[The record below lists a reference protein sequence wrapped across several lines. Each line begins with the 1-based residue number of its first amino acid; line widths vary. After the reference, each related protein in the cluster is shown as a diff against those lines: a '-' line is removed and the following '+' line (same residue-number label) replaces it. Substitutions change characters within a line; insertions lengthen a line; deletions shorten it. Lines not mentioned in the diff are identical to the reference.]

1 MFSKPL
7 QIQNE
12 FVNKF
17 IDDTKK
23 SHIEIEKK
31 KTNIENLTLLFTEY
45 FNNNIVLKKYKL
57 PQLKLI
63 AKSNKLHVSGSKDIL
78 INRIHDFFDKSMK
91 SAKIQSHFRGYIVRK
106 SFSMRGEGYRNRK
119 SCVNE
124 NDFYTME
131 PLHEIP
137 FEFFYT
143 FKSNDEKFLFGCNIV
158 SLLHLMNNKTTVKNP
173 YNREN
178 IDTSI
183 IRNILKLY
191 NIIKIIFGI
200 PEDAPNINT
209 NAILTMHNNITRGRT
224 MQPRAQATHTA
235 QSAHLILTDEIVNE
249 RSLKLNTMR
258 AKPQLIRIQE
268 LFMEIDQLGNYT
280 NFQWFLTLERRE
292 YIRLYRTLYDIWTYR
307 GHLSREM
314 KYKICV
320 VEDPFQEIHRER
332 VYLHDAQ
339 IERLREICLKI
350 FEHLV
355 YCGID
360 EEHRKLGTLHALSA
374 LTIVS
379 SGARDS
385 MPWLYESLYP

>member
-7 QIQNE
+7 HIQNNI
-12 FVNKF
+12 VNKF

-23 SHIEIEKK
+23 ISPSVEKK
-31 KTNIENLTLLFTEY
+31 KANVENITLFFSEY

-57 PQLKLI
+57 PQLKQI
-63 AKSNKLHVSGSKDIL
+63 AKSNKLHVSGSKDII
-78 INRIHDFFDKSMK
+78 INRIHDFFNRSMK
-91 SAKIQSHFRGYIVRK
+91 SAKIQSQFRGYIVRK
-106 SFSMRGEGYRNRK
+106 SFSMRGEGYKNRK
-119 SCVNE
+119 SCINE

-137 FEFFYT
+137 FEFFFT

-158 SLLHLMNNKTTVKNP
+158 SLLHLINNKTTVKNP
-173 YNREN
+173 YNREH

-183 IRNILKLY
+183 IKNILKLY

-200 PEDAPNINT
+200 PEDAPTINT
-209 NAILTMHNNITRGRT
+209 NAILAMHNNIIRGRNI
-224 MQPRAQATHTA
+224 QPRVPITQSTHFV
-235 QSAHLILTDEIVNE
+235 LTDEIVNE
-249 RSLKLNTMR
+249 RSLKLNSMR

-280 NFQWFLTLERRE
+280 NFQWFLSLERRE

-307 GHLSREM
+307 GHLSREL

-332 VYLHDAQ
+332 VYLHDAPV
-339 IERLREICLKI
+339 ERLREICLKI

-374 LTIVS
+374 LTNVS